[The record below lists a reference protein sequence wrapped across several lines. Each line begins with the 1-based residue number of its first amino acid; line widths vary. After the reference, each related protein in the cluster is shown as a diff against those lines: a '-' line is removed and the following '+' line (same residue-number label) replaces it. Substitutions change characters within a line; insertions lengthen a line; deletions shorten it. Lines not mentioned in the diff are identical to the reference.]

1 MMGTIG
7 ELARRVLAAA
17 GAGAAG
23 GVDPAYG
30 SAREQLAH
38 ELFDWH
44 GGPAS
49 GLYAVGEAWLRGADA
64 PPGEVDR
71 ALSEL
76 QRLLDDEVPSPGERR
91 HVAGL
96 KARLEAERGAAK
108 TAGAMKRALEALSE
122 EMGHGGA
129 INDEVVAEGRRRLDG
144 GLPPFGTAPA
154 TAHGALGVKCP
165 KCGEPVWDKAGA
177 DQRLNKC
184 WGCGWR
190 FDACGGLVRRTARTK
205 IRNGGGTVSRY
216 HAAERRTGVNINE
229 EKWIRQH
236 SDPDE
241 ATRPG
246 TPATGTGRSVEETAT
261 GCVGADSYKDFARRN
276 GYGHLEVLNWTSSAG
291 DWQFIVSKDG
301 QRWRVLQ
308 QENNHPRGP
317 GFSHTL
323 GDEEYEGTAEE
334 VLGMLEQGY

>member
-1 MMGTIG
+1 MGTIS
-7 ELARRVLAAA
+7 ELARRVFAAA
-17 GAGAAG
+17 GGQ
-23 GVDPAYG
+23 DPAYG

-44 GGPAS
+44 GGQTS
-49 GLYAVGEAWLRGADA
+49 GLYAVGGAWLRGEDA

-76 QRLLDDEVPSPGERR
+76 QSLLDDEVPSPGERR

-96 KARLEAERGAAK
+96 KARLEAERRAAR
-108 TAGAMKRALEALSE
+108 TAGAMKRTLETLSE
-122 EMGHGGA
+122 EMGFGGA
-129 INDEVVAEGRRRLDG
+129 INDEVMAEGQRRLG
-144 GLPPFGTAPA
+144 GGIPPFGAAPRPPA
-154 TAHGALGVKCP
+154 GAHGADGAKCP
-165 KCGEPVWDKAGA
+165 KCGEPIWDEAGV

-190 FDACGGLVRRTARTK
+190 FDMREADEYPEGGEA
-205 IRNGGGTVSRY
+205 VSRY
-216 HAAERRTGVNINE
+216 HDAAGRTG
-229 EKWIRQH
+229 
-236 SDPDE
+236 
-241 ATRPG
+241 RPG

-261 GCVGADSYKDFARRN
+261 GCVGADSYKDFAARN

-308 QENNHPRGP
+308 QENNYPRGP